1 MDHMTLKVLLT
12 ILLLSQS
19 SGLLA
24 AITVNFYE
32 QGGDVV
38 AEASGSLDVS
48 GGTAVAGTDV
58 PFIGTNSTTYFGYI
72 FGAFLPG
79 AQDQYRVP
87 FTSEQPFGPDPG
99 SRPTSSSGDTVGIA
113 GALSGSVTPDADF
126 IYVPGGYTSGDPV
139 SGSSIWSGASLAS
152 LTLVPGSYT
161 FTYAED
167 SITFNV
173 LTSPPTPT
181 PTPTPTPVPT
191 LSTYGLALTAIGL
204 LIVAGRRL
212 RTRRQP

>member
-1 MDHMTLKVLLT
+1 MDHTTLKALLT

-48 GGTAVAGTDV
+48 GGTAVAGTDD

-79 AQDQYRVP
+79 AQDQYSVP
-87 FTSEQPFGPDPG
+87 FTSEQPFGPLG
-99 SRPTSSSGDTVGIA
+99 STPTSSSGDTVGIA
-113 GALSGSVTPDADF
+113 GALSGSVTPAADF
-126 IYVPGGYTSGDPV
+126 IYVPGGYTSGGAV

-152 LTLVPGSYT
+152 LNLVPGSYT

-167 SITFNV
+167 FITFNV

-181 PTPTPTPVPT
+181 PTPTATPVPT
-191 LSTYGLALTAIGL
+191 LSTYGIALTAIGL
-204 LIVAGRRL
+204 LVAAGRRL